1 MKQYHDLLK
10 HILENGDHRMER
22 TGTGASSIFGYQMR
36 FDLSEGFPIVTT
48 KRVWFKG
55 VKAELEWMMSG
66 STNVYDLPEN
76 VQKWW
81 LPWADKNGDLGPT
94 YGEQYGAHLDRV
106 ISGIKI
112 NPTSRRHVMNLW
124 DSYTAHSCN
133 LPPCHGT
140 VIQFFV
146 SSDMRLS
153 CHTYQRS
160 ADAFIG
166 LPVNI
171 AAYALLT
178 RIVADKTGYDVGDL
192 VYSLGD
198 AHIYDNHIEQ
208 VELQLTREHFAL
220 PQLDADYNLIN
231 YQHHPAIKA
240 EVAV

>member
-1 MKQYHDLLK
+1 MD
-10 HILENGDHRMER
+10 R
-22 TGTGASSIFGYQMR
+22 TGTGAKSIFGYQMR
-36 FDLSEGFPIVTT
+36 FDLSDGFPIVTT
-48 KRVWFKG
+48 KKVWFKG

-66 STNVYDLPEN
+66 STNAYDLPKS

-81 LPWADKNGDLGPT
+81 LPWADENGELGPT
-94 YGEQYGAHLDRV
+94 YGEQYKAHLNDV
-106 ISGIKI
+106 IEGICK
-112 NPTSRRHVMNLW
+112 NPNSRRHVLNLW
-124 DSYTAHSCN
+124 DSYTSQMCR

-146 SSDMRLS
+146 SSEGKLS

-160 ADAFIG
+160 ADVFIG

-178 RIVADKTGYDVGDL
+178 HIVAKRTGYKVGDL

-198 AHIYDNHIEQ
+198 AHIYSNHVEQ
-208 VELQLTREHFAL
+208 VKLQLGRSPYPL
-220 PQLDADYNLIN
+220 PELDENFELVN

-240 EVAV
+240 DVAV